1 MCPMPTDDVTS
12 SVIPGHRPYHH
23 SGPGFVANPA
33 APDFE
38 LDKPLKD
45 AAARWLNLVPA
56 EHRHDA
62 REPAKDVLQ
71 TLQEHTR
78 SCPGHP
84 LAALWVAHRHLR
96 DPVPAV
102 RIASLV
108 LASEALWWLG
118 HFEDAGRAA
127 QAAADADP
135 GSAQA
140 LWRLA
145 VALYRQGRFEEAGG
159 RLDDLL
165 KLVSRFAPAWAL
177 RGQVR
182 VWLDAD
188 NPGAGRPDFAAAA
201 ALTSASGTWVVPYRM
216 AGAAFQAHA
225 DAEVRVHDSDTGGSS
240 GSLVDVVLLPDKSRV
255 ERGVDPDRRW
265 HLEGP
270 STGGGDSDS
279 LFGSLGGDFAAGARS
294 RVSFGTRFVLYQ
306 RNIENLCKDRAA
318 LREEIRK
325 SVAEL
330 FDAALESRAAIA
342 IKGAP
347 EQHAE
352 GANVPGDED
361 GQSPA

>member
-1 MCPMPTDDVTS
+1 VTPAA
-12 SVIPGHRPYHH
+12 IPGPRPSHH
-23 SGPGFVANPA
+23 SGPGYVANPV

-38 LDKPLKD
+38 LDEPLKD

-62 REPAKDVLQ
+62 RGSAKDVLE
-71 TLQEHTR
+71 TLREHTR
-78 SCPGHP
+78 SCPDHP
-84 LAALWVAHRHLR
+84 LGALWVAHRHLG

-118 HFEDAGRAA
+118 YFEDARRAA

-135 GSAQA
+135 TSAQA

-145 VALYRQGRFEEAGG
+145 VALYRQGRFDKAGEC
-159 RLDDLL
+159 LDDLL
-165 KLVSRFAPAWAL
+165 KMVNRFAPGWAL
-177 RGQVR
+177 RGQVK
-182 VWLDAD
+182 VWLEAD
-188 NPGAGRPDFAAAA
+188 NPEAGRADFAAAA
-201 ALTSASGTWVVPYRM
+201 ALTSDSGTWVVPYRM
-216 AGAAFQAHA
+216 AGADFQAKA
-225 DAEVRVHDSDTGGSS
+225 DAEIRVHDSEAGGSS
-240 GSLVDVVLLPDKSRV
+240 GDPVDVVLLPDKSRV
-255 ERGVDPDRRW
+255 ERGIDPDRRW
-265 HLEGP
+265 YLDVP
-270 STGGGDSDS
+270 STDDGDPDN
-279 LFGSLGGDFAAGARS
+279 LFRGLGGDFAAGARS

-306 RNIENLCKDRAA
+306 RNIENLCKDRAT
-318 LREEIRK
+318 LCDEIRK

-330 FDAALESRAAIA
+330 FDAALELHATIA

-361 GQSPA
+361 G

>member
-1 MCPMPTDDVTS
+1 VTP
-12 SVIPGHRPYHH
+12 SVVPRPRPRPSHH
-23 SGPGFVANPA
+23 SGPGYVANPK

-38 LDKPLKD
+38 PGEPLRG

-56 EHRHDA
+56 EHRRDGRESAEDA
-62 REPAKDVLQ
+62 LE
-71 TLQEHTR
+71 TLREHTR
-78 SCPGHP
+78 SCRDHP
-84 LAALWVAHRHLR
+84 LGALWVAHRHLR
-96 DPVPAV
+96 DPMPAV
-102 RIASLV
+102 RIAALV

-118 HFEDAGRAA
+118 RFEDARLAA

-135 GSAQA
+135 ASAQA

-145 VALYRQGRFEEAGG
+145 VALYRQGRFEEAGE

-165 KLVSRFAPAWAL
+165 KLAGRFAPAWAL
-177 RGQVR
+177 HGQVR
-182 VWLDAD
+182 VWL
-188 NPGAGRPDFAAAA
+188 GAGDPEAGRADFAAAA
-201 ALTSASGTWVVPYRM
+201 ELPSGSGIWVVPYRM
-216 AGAAFQAHA
+216 AGAEFKAAVDAQIKVH
-225 DAEVRVHDSDTGGSS
+225 DAETGGSS
-240 GSLVDVVLLPDKSRV
+240 GEPVDVALLPDKSRV
-255 ERGVDPDRRW
+255 ERGVDPDSRW

-279 LFGSLGGDFAAGARS
+279 QFGQLGGDFAAGARS
-294 RVSFGTRFVLYQ
+294 HVSFGDRFVLYQ

-361 GQSPA
+361 R

>member
-1 MCPMPTDDVTS
+1 MMCAMPTDDV
-12 SVIPGHRPYHH
+12 IPAVMPGSRPSHH
-23 SGPGFVANPA
+23 SGPGYVANPK

-38 LDKPLKD
+38 LDAPLKD
-45 AAARWLNLVPA
+45 AAARWLDLVPA
-56 EHRHDA
+56 GHRHDA
-62 REPAKDVLQ
+62 RESAKDALE
-71 TLQEHTR
+71 TLREHTR

-84 LAALWVAHRHLR
+84 LGALWVAHRHLR

-118 HFEDAGRAA
+118 YFEDARRAA

-135 GSAQA
+135 ASAQA

-145 VALYRQGRFEEAGG
+145 VALYRQGRFADAGEP
-159 RLDDLL
+159 LDNLL
-165 KLVSRFAPAWAL
+165 TLAGRFAPAWAL
-177 RGQVR
+177 RGQVK
-182 VWLDAD
+182 VWLDAG
-188 NPGAGRPDFAAAA
+188 NPDAGRPDFAAAA
-201 ALTSASGTWVVPYRM
+201 ALTSGSGTWVVPYRM
-216 AGAAFQAHA
+216 ARADFQATA
-225 DAEVRVHDSDTGGSS
+225 DAEIRVHDSETGGSA
-240 GSLVDVVLLPDKSRV
+240 GGLADVVPLPDKSRV

-265 HLEGP
+265 HLAGP

-279 LFGSLGGDFAAGARS
+279 LFGGLGGDFAAGARS
-294 RVSFGTRFVLYQ
+294 RVSFGTRFILYQ
-306 RNIENLCKDRAA
+306 RNIENLCQDRAA

-342 IKGAP
+342 IKGAS

-352 GANVPGDED
+352 AANVPGDED
-361 GQSPA
+361 G

>member
-1 MCPMPTDDVTS
+1 MCPMPGDDVTS
-12 SVIPGHRPYHH
+12 SISPGPRPSHH
-23 SGPGFVANPA
+23 SGPGYVANPK
-33 APDFE
+33 APDFQ
-38 LDKPLKD
+38 LDEPLRE

-56 EHRHDA
+56 GHRHDA
-62 REPAKDVLQ
+62 RESAKDVLG
-71 TLQEHTR
+71 TLREHAR

-84 LAALWVAHRHLR
+84 LEALWVAHRHLE

-118 HFEDAGRAA
+118 YFEDARRAA

-135 GSAQA
+135 ASAQA

-145 VALYRQGRFEEAGG
+145 VALYRQGRFDQAGE

-165 KLVSRFAPAWAL
+165 KLVSRFAPAWTL
-177 RGQVR
+177 RGQVK

-188 NPGAGRPDFAAAA
+188 NPDAGQTDFAAAA
-201 ALTSASGTWVVPYRM
+201 ALTSDSGIWVVPYRM
-216 AGAAFQAHA
+216 APADFKATA
-225 DAEVRVHDSDTGGSS
+225 DAEIRVHDSETGGSA
-240 GSLVDVVLLPDKSRV
+240 GVPVDVVLLPDKSRV
-255 ERGVDPDRRW
+255 ERGIDPDRRW

-270 STGGGDSDS
+270 STGGGDSDN
-279 LFGSLGGDFAAGARS
+279 LFGRLGGDFAAGARS

-306 RNIENLCKDRAA
+306 RNIENLCKDRAT
-318 LREEIRK
+318 LCEEIRK

-330 FDAALESRAAIA
+330 YDAALEPHATIA

-361 GQSPA
+361 G

>member
-1 MCPMPTDDVTS
+1 MCPMPSDDVTPA
-12 SVIPGHRPYHH
+12 VRPRRWPSHH
-23 SGPGFVANPA
+23 SGPGYVANPV

-38 LDKPLKD
+38 LDAPLKD
-45 AAARWLNLVPA
+45 AAARWLSLVPA

-62 REPAKDVLQ
+62 RESKDAWE
-71 TLQEHTR
+71 TLREHTR
-78 SCPGHP
+78 SCPDHP
-84 LAALWVAHRHLR
+84 LRALWVAHRHLG
-96 DPVPAV
+96 DPAPAV

-118 HFEDAGRAA
+118 YFEDARRAA

-135 GSAQA
+135 ASAQA

-145 VALYRQGRFEEAGG
+145 VALYRLGRFDQAGE

-165 KLVSRFAPAWAL
+165 KLASRFAAGWAL
-177 RGQVR
+177 RGQVK

-188 NPGAGRPDFAAAA
+188 NPDAGRADFTAAA
-201 ALTSASGTWVVPYRM
+201 ALTSDSGTWVVPYRM
-216 AGAAFQAHA
+216 QRADFEATA
-225 DAEVRVHDSDTGGSS
+225 DAQIRVHDAETGGSS
-240 GSLVDVVLLPDKSRV
+240 GALVDVVLLPDKSRV

-265 HLEGP
+265 YLEGP

-279 LFGSLGGDFAAGARS
+279 LFGGLGGDFAAGARS

-306 RNIENLCKDRAA
+306 RNIENLCQDRAA
-318 LREEIRK
+318 LGEEIRK

-330 FDAALESRAAIA
+330 YDAALEPNATIA

-352 GANVPGDED
+352 GATVPGDED
-361 GQSPA
+361 G

>member
-1 MCPMPTDDVTS
+1 MPGDGVTS
-12 SVIPGHRPYHH
+12 AVTAEPRPAHH
-23 SGPGFVANPA
+23 SGPGYVANPK

-38 LDKPLKD
+38 PGEQLPG

-56 EHRHDA
+56 EHRHEHWESADDA
-62 REPAKDVLQ
+62 LE
-71 TLQEHTR
+71 TLRKHTR
-78 SCPGHP
+78 SCPDHP
-84 LAALWVAHRHLR
+84 LRALWVAHRHLA
-96 DPVPAV
+96 DPVPGV
-102 RIASLV
+102 RIAALV

-118 HFEDAGRAA
+118 HFEDARIAA

-135 GSAQA
+135 AAAQA

-145 VALYRQGRFEEAGG
+145 VALYRLGRFEEAGE

-165 KLVSRFAPAWAL
+165 KSASRFAPGWAL
-177 RGQVR
+177 RGQVK

-188 NPGAGRPDFAAAA
+188 NPDAGRTDFAAAA
-201 ALTSASGTWVVPYRM
+201 ALTSDSGTWVVPYRM
-216 AGAAFQAHA
+216 AR
-225 DAEVRVHDSDTGGSS
+225 AEFEAKAVAEIRVHDSETGGSS
-240 GSLVDVVLLPDKSRV
+240 GSPVDVVSLPDKSRV

-270 STGGGDSDS
+270 SAGGGDSDN
-279 LFGSLGGDFAAGARS
+279 LFGPLGGDFAAGARS
-294 RVSFGTRFVLYQ
+294 RGPFGTRFVLYQ
-306 RNIENLCKDRAA
+306 RNIENLCQDKAT

-347 EQHAE
+347 ERHAE
-352 GANVPGDED
+352 GANGPGDED
-361 GQSPA
+361 G

>member
-1 MCPMPTDDVTS
+1 MCPMPGDDAAS
-12 SVIPGHRPYHH
+12 SVIPGPRPSHH
-23 SGPGFVANPA
+23 SGPGYVANA
-33 APDFE
+33 KAPDFE
-38 LDKPLKD
+38 LDEPLRG

-56 EHRHDA
+56 EHRHEG
-62 REPAKDVLQ
+62 RESAKDALE
-71 TLQEHTR
+71 TLREHTR
-78 SCPGHP
+78 SCPDHP
-84 LAALWVAHRHLR
+84 LRALWVAHRHLR

-118 HFEDAGRAA
+118 RFEDARRAA

-135 GSAQA
+135 ASAQA

-145 VALYRQGRFEEAGG
+145 VALYRQGRFAEAGE

-165 KLVSRFAPAWAL
+165 KVADRFAPAWAL
-177 RGQVR
+177 RGQVK
-182 VWLDAD
+182 VWLDAG
-188 NPGAGRPDFAAAA
+188 NPEAGRADFAAAV
-201 ALTSASGTWVVPYRM
+201 ALTSGSSTWVVPYRM
-216 AGAAFQAHA
+216 AGADFRAQAE
-225 DAEVRVHDSDTGGSS
+225 AEISVHDSETGASS
-240 GSLVDVVLLPDKSRV
+240 GGLVDVMLLPDKSRV

-265 HLEGP
+265 HLAGP

-279 LFGSLGGDFAAGARS
+279 LFGGLGGDFAAGARS
-294 RVSFGTRFVLYQ
+294 RVSFGNRFVLYQ
-306 RNIENLCKDRAA
+306 RNIENLCKDRAG

-352 GANVPGDED
+352 GANVPEDED
-361 GQSPA
+361 GQR

>member
-1 MCPMPTDDVTS
+1 MCPMPSDGVTP
-12 SVIPGHRPYHH
+12 SVVSRRWPSHH
-23 SGPGFVANPA
+23 SGPGYVANPV

-38 LDKPLKD
+38 LDEPVKE

-56 EHRHDA
+56 GHRRDA
-62 REPAKDVLQ
+62 RESAKDVLE
-71 TLQEHTR
+71 TLREHTR
-78 SCPGHP
+78 SCPDHP
-84 LAALWVAHRHLR
+84 LEALWAAHRHLR
-96 DPVPAV
+96 DPAPAV

-118 HFEDAGRAA
+118 YFEDARRAA

-135 GSAQA
+135 ASAQA

-145 VALYRQGRFEEAGG
+145 VALYRQGRFGQAGE
-159 RLDDLL
+159 RLDNLL
-165 KLVSRFAPAWAL
+165 NLVSRFAPAWAL
-177 RGQVR
+177 RGQVKG
-182 VWLDAD
+182 WLDAD
-188 NPGAGRPDFAAAA
+188 NPDAGRADFAAAA
-201 ALTSASGTWVVPYRM
+201 ALTSDSGTWVVPYRM
-216 AGAAFQAHA
+216 AGADFQAQA
-225 DAEVRVHDSDTGGSS
+225 DAEVRVHDSETGGSS
-240 GSLVDVVLLPDKSRV
+240 GGLVDVVLLPDKSRV

-279 LFGSLGGDFAAGARS
+279 LFGGLGGDFAAGARS

-306 RNIENLCKDRAA
+306 RNIENLCKDRAT
-318 LREEIRK
+318 LGEEIRK

-330 FDAALESRAAIA
+330 YDAALESRATIA

-352 GANVPGDED
+352 GANIPGDAD
-361 GQSPA
+361 G

>member
-1 MCPMPTDDVTS
+1 VTL
-12 SVIPGHRPYHH
+12 SVVPGPRPSHH
-23 SGPGFVANPA
+23 SGPGYVANA
-33 APDFE
+33 KAPDFE
-38 LDKPLKD
+38 LDEPLRS

-56 EHRHDA
+56 EHRHEG
-62 REPAKDVLQ
+62 RESAKDALE
-71 TLQEHTR
+71 TLREHART
-78 SCPGHP
+78 CPDHP
-84 LAALWVAHRHLR
+84 LGALWVAHRHLK

-118 HFEDAGRAA
+118 HFEDARRAA

-135 GSAQA
+135 ASAQA

-145 VALYRQGRFEEAGG
+145 VALYRQGRFEEAGE
-159 RLDDLL
+159 RLDG
-165 KLVSRFAPAWAL
+165 LVEVASRFAPARAL
-177 RGQVR
+177 RGQVK
-182 VWLDAD
+182 VWLDAG
-188 NPGAGRPDFAAAA
+188 NPEAGRADFAAAA
-201 ALTSASGTWVVPYRM
+201 ALNSGSGTWVVPYRM
-216 AGAAFQAHA
+216 ARADFRATA
-225 DAEVRVHDSDTGGSS
+225 DAQIRVHDAETGGSS
-240 GSLVDVVLLPDKSRV
+240 GALADVVLLPDKARV

-265 HLEGP
+265 YLEGP

-279 LFGSLGGDFAAGARS
+279 QFGGLGGDFAAGARS

-306 RNIENLCKDRAA
+306 RNIENLCQDRAA
-318 LREEIRK
+318 LHEEIRK

-352 GANVPGDED
+352 GADFPGDED
-361 GQSPA
+361 G

>member
-1 MCPMPTDDVTS
+1 MPRDDVTPP
-12 SVIPGHRPYHH
+12 VITRPWPSHH
-23 SGPGFVANPA
+23 SGPGYVANPV

-38 LDKPLKD
+38 LDEPLRK

-62 REPAKDVLQ
+62 RESAKDVLEA
-71 TLQEHTR
+71 LREHTR
-78 SCPGHP
+78 SCPDHP
-84 LAALWVAHRHLR
+84 LAALWLAHRHLG

-118 HFEDAGRAA
+118 HFEDARRAA
-127 QAAADADP
+127 QAAVDADP
-135 GSAQA
+135 ASAQA

-145 VALYRQGRFEEAGG
+145 VALYRQGRFDKAGEH
-159 RLDDLL
+159 LDSLL
-165 KLVSRFAPAWAL
+165 KLVDRFAPAWAL
-177 RGQVR
+177 RGQVK
-182 VWLDAD
+182 VWLEPD
-188 NPGAGRPDFAAAA
+188 NPDAGRTDFAAAA
-201 ALTSASGTWVVPYRM
+201 ALTSDSGTWVVPYRM
-216 AGAAFQAHA
+216 ARADFQAKA
-225 DAEVRVHDSDTGGSS
+225 DAEIRVHDSETGGPA
-240 GSLVDVVLLPDKSRV
+240 GGPVDVVLLPDKSRV

-270 STGGGDSDS
+270 STGGGDSNS
-279 LFGSLGGDFAAGARS
+279 LFGGLGGDFAAGARS

-318 LREEIRK
+318 LGEEIRK

-330 FDAALESRAAIA
+330 YDAALEPQAKIA
-342 IKGAP
+342 VKGAP

-352 GANVPGDED
+352 GATVPEDED
-361 GQSPA
+361 R

>member
-1 MCPMPTDDVTS
+1 MCPMPGDDVTPAVVS
-12 SVIPGHRPYHH
+12 GPRPSHH
-23 SGPGFVANPA
+23 SGPGYVANPK

-62 REPAKDVLQ
+62 PGSAKDVLE
-71 TLQEHTR
+71 TLREHTR

-84 LAALWVAHRHLR
+84 LGALWVAHRHLS
-96 DPVPAV
+96 DPAPAV
-102 RIASLV
+102 RVASLV

-118 HFEDAGRAA
+118 YFEDARRAA

-135 GSAQA
+135 ASAQA

-145 VALYRQGRFEEAGG
+145 VALYRLGRFEAAGE
-159 RLDDLL
+159 RLDDLV
-165 KLVSRFAPAWAL
+165 KSASRFAPGWAL
-177 RGQVR
+177 RGQVK

-188 NPGAGRPDFAAAA
+188 NPDAGRADFAAAA
-201 ALTSASGTWVVPYRM
+201 ALTSGSGTWVVPYRM
-216 AGAAFQAHA
+216 AGADFQAQA
-225 DAEVRVHDSDTGGSS
+225 DAQVKVHDSETGGSS
-240 GSLVDVVLLPDKSRV
+240 GGPVDVVLLPEESRV

-279 LFGSLGGDFAAGARS
+279 LFGGLGGDFAARARS

-318 LREEIRK
+318 LGEEIRK

-330 FDAALESRAAIA
+330 FDAALESNATIA
-342 IKGAP
+342 IKGSP

-361 GQSPA
+361 G

>member
-1 MCPMPTDDVTS
+1 MSPS
-12 SVIPGHRPYHH
+12 SHH
-23 SGPGFVANPA
+23 SGPGYVANPK

-38 LDKPLKD
+38 LDGPLRE

-62 REPAKDVLQ
+62 GEPAKAALE
-71 TLQEHTR
+71 TLREHTHN
-78 SCPGHP
+78 CPDHP
-84 LAALWVAHRHLR
+84 LGALWVAHRHLR
-96 DPVPAV
+96 DPAPAV

-118 HFEDAGRAA
+118 HFEDARTAA
-127 QAAADADP
+127 QAAVDVDP
-135 GSAQA
+135 TSAQA

-145 VALYRQGRFEEAGG
+145 VALYRQGRFEEAGK

-165 KLVSRFAPAWAL
+165 EVASQFAPAWVL
-177 RGQVR
+177 RGQVK

-188 NPGAGRPDFAAAA
+188 NPEAGRADFAAAA
-201 ALTSASGTWVVPYRM
+201 ALTSGSGTWVVPYRM
-216 AGAAFQAHA
+216 ASAHFKAQA
-225 DAEVRVHDSDTGGSS
+225 DADVRVHDSETGGSA
-240 GSLVDVVLLPDKSRV
+240 GTLVDVVSLPDKSRV

-279 LFGSLGGDFAAGARS
+279 LFGGLGGDFAAGARS
-294 RVSFGTRFVLYQ
+294 RVSFGARFVLYQ

-361 GQSPA
+361 LRRGQAPRATGQDP

>member
-1 MCPMPTDDVTS
+1 
-12 SVIPGHRPYHH
+12 
-23 SGPGFVANPA
+23 VANRA

-38 LDKPLKD
+38 LDKPLRD

-62 REPAKDVLQ
+62 RESAKDVLE
-71 TLQEHTR
+71 TLREHTR
-78 SCPGHP
+78 SCPDHP
-84 LAALWVAHRHLR
+84 LQALWVAHRHLS

-118 HFEDAGRAA
+118 YFEDARRAA

-135 GSAQA
+135 TSAQA

-145 VALYRQGRFEEAGG
+145 VALYRQGRFDQADE
-159 RLDDLL
+159 RLDSLL
-165 KLVSRFAPAWAL
+165 KLASRFAPAWAL
-177 RGQVR
+177 RGQVK
-182 VWLDAD
+182 VWLEAD
-188 NPGAGRPDFAAAA
+188 NPDAGRTDFAAAA
-201 ALTSASGTWVVPYRM
+201 ALTSHSGTWVVPYRM
-216 AGAAFQAHA
+216 ARADFQAKA
-225 DAEVRVHDSDTGGSS
+225 DAEVRVHDSETGGSS
-240 GSLVDVVLLPDKSRV
+240 GGPVDVVLLPDKSRV

-270 STGGGDSDS
+270 STGGGDSDN
-279 LFGSLGGDFAAGARS
+279 LFAGLGGDFAAGARS

-306 RNIENLCKDRAA
+306 RNIENLCKDRAT
-318 LREEIRK
+318 LGEEIRK

-330 FDAALESRAAIA
+330 YDAALEARATIA

-352 GANVPGDED
+352 GATVPGDED
-361 GQSPA
+361 GS